1 MAPRSQR
8 RLLVAFWFLIAALG
22 LPTVS
27 SVLLSLAL
35 RARLPW
41 LWPACL
47 VITST
52 LASAQGLPGGLLPG
66 VGSAGSAAAASAP
79 AATSAQEWQDR
90 YEAAQAQNLRLQAQP
105 DGSAPLLAE
114 RQLASARRL
123 DLLTARLAAARA
135 QAAPGGADARAAPPV
150 STLGGP
156 PPYSVLEVDGLRDQ
170 LDGLNAQ
177 QSALRLTLKAIESDF
192 EAAVAARAGADA
204 ALRRQRERAARGGN
218 EDTSSLAGAQLEL
231 AELQAQVAELELV
244 QVDANR
250 QQVRARLAS
259 LEAPIA
265 QLSREVDRVR
275 GQQRL
280 DDAEL
285 KRLLQ
290 EVSAEGRQLAA
301 ERVKLGEQL
310 TRRQAADT
318 GGDTALARELEAL
331 QQTLAALRELE
342 AVERDKAVIWRH
354 RQEALGSGADLD
366 RKRAAAAALS
376 RGIERAQ
383 ARLRSLSE
391 QNVALASELRTQRA
405 LVRILPVGDAAYA
418 GEQRVLDAL
427 VAQREMHFR
436 LRDAINRT
444 EVLMSRSRSDLG
456 LADRPDSLAGWAESL
471 QSTTWGWLG
480 AIWNFELFS
489 ATETT
494 QIDGRVVTAEYG
506 VTVGKSLG
514 VLMLFGLGYW
524 GSGYLSRALI
534 GLVAPRLHMS
544 PHMARVLRRWL
555 SSILILGVLMVVLKL
570 ARIPITAFAFLGGAL
585 AIGIGFGTQN
595 IIKNVISGII
605 ILFERKIRVGDVV
618 TIGGMSGTVQTVDL
632 RATTVRG
639 FDGIDAIVPNSTLL
653 ETQISNW
660 SGSSPDVRR
669 TIAVGVAYGSDVSL
683 AAQII
688 LRCAQ
693 GNPEVLAQ
701 PPADVLFE
709 DFGAD
714 SLLLRLRYWTRLD
727 SQRGGPGVDS
737 DLRFA
742 IHDALKGAGIGI
754 AFPQRDVHLDVP
766 GSLRV
771 ELTGGTPPPTPA
783 GRATD

>member
-1 MAPRSQR
+1 M
-8 RLLVAFWFLIAALG
+8 
-22 LPTVS
+22 
-27 SVLLSLAL
+27 
-35 RARLPW
+35 
-41 LWPACL
+41 
-47 VITST
+47 
-52 LASAQGLPGGLLPG
+52 
-66 VGSAGSAAAASAP
+66 GSAGSETPASAP
-79 AATSAQEWQDR
+79 PGTSAQEWQDR
-90 YEAAQAQNLRLQAQP
+90 FAAAQAEHLRLQAQP
-105 DGSAPLLAE
+105 EGSGPLLAE

-123 DLLTARLAAARA
+123 DLLASRLAAVRA

-150 STLGGP
+150 PTLSGP
-156 PPYSVLEVDGLRDQ
+156 PPYGVLEVDSLRDQ
-170 LDGLNAQ
+170 LDGLKAQ
-177 QSALRLTLKAIESDF
+177 QSALKLTLKTIEADF
-192 EAAVAARAGADA
+192 EAAVAARATADA
-204 ALRRQRERAARGGN
+204 ALRRQRERAARGSDGG
-218 EDTSSLAGAQLEL
+218 TSTLAGAQLEL
-231 AELQAQVAELELV
+231 AALQAQVAELELV
-244 QVDANR
+244 QADATR
-250 QQVRARLAS
+250 QQVRTRLAS
-259 LEAPIA
+259 LDEPIA
-265 QLSREVDRVR
+265 QLSREIDRVR

-280 DDAEL
+280 DDDEL

-290 EVSAEGRQLAA
+290 EISTEGRQLAA

-310 TRRQAADT
+310 ARRQAADT

-342 AVERDKAVIWRH
+342 TIERDKAVIWRH
-354 RQEALGSGADLD
+354 RQEALDSGSDLD

-436 LRDAINRT
+436 LRDSINRA

-456 LADRPDSLAGWAESL
+456 LADRPDSLSGWAESI
-471 QSTTWGWLG
+471 QSTTGGWLG

-489 ATETT
+489 ATEAT

-506 VTVGKSLG
+506 VTVGKSVG
-514 VLMLFGLGYW
+514 VLMLFGIGYW
-524 GSGYLSRALI
+524 GSGYLSRV
-534 GLVAPRLHMS
+534 LVDLMARRLHMS

-555 SSILILGVLMVVLKL
+555 SSILILVVLMVVLKL

-585 AIGIGFGTQN
+585 AIGVGFGTQN
-595 IIKNVISGII
+595 IIKNIISGII
-605 ILFERKIRVGDVV
+605 ILFERKIRVGDIV

-653 ETQISNW
+653 ENQISNW
-660 SGSSPDVRR
+660 SGGSPDVRR
-669 TIAVGVAYGSDVSL
+669 SVVVGVSYGSDLRL
-683 AAQII
+683 AARLIAE
-688 LRCAQ
+688 CATAHPWVLKAPA
-693 GNPEVLAQ
+693 PE
-701 PPADVLFE
+701 VLFE
-709 DFGAD
+709 DFGSD
-714 SLLLRLRYWTRLD
+714 SLTMRLQYWTRLGGE
-727 SQRGGPGVDS
+727 RGGPTVDS

-742 IHDALKGAGIGI
+742 IADALQAAGIGI

-771 ELTGGTPPPTPA
+771 ELAGGAPPPTPA